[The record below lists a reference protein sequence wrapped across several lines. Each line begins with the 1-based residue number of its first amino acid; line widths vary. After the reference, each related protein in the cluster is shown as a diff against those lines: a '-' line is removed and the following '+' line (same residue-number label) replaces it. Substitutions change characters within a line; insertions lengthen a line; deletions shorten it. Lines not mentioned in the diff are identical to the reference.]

1 MKKQFFS
8 IVMVLALVIVAGT
21 AMAQTSLTPYAGGT
35 YSYTISGIDDVAR
48 TRTARVFI
56 DNGGIDATP
65 SMTVASKYVVSS
77 SSLTVTASAN
87 YYDVALPVNTT
98 TFDFSVAYNALMA
111 TGAYQLYVVVYDG
124 ADTQCSNFMYRDIT
138 VTANN
143 FDLAVA
149 TSFTTTCQTIN
160 PSPLTNIVAST
171 GQSTIFTYTITK
183 TGGDNTDDWSFDFDI
198 PTTTSALDIN
208 DITGLSAAITTG
220 LGTNSVAIT
229 GTITSGNYNVKVTND
244 DAGVNASVVTITVTV
259 PTTTGANDAPFA
271 ATASAATIYV
281 NQSLVTSIATETN
294 AGNNAATA
302 TMKNL
307 PSIGSFTAN

>member
-35 YSYTISGIDDVAR
+35 YSYSISGIDNVAR
-48 TRTARVFI
+48 ARTARVFI
-56 DNGGIDATP
+56 DNDGISQLPNLSVAT
-65 SMTVASKYVVSS
+65 KYVVA
-77 SSLTVTASAN
+77 SSLTVTPSTN
-87 YYDVALPVNTT
+87 YYDLALPSGTT
-98 TFDFSVAYNALMA
+98 AFDFSVAYNPAMA

-124 ADTQCSNFMYRDIT
+124 ADTQCSNFMFRDIT

-149 TSFTTTCQTIN
+149 TTFTTTCQTIN
-160 PSPLTNIVAST
+160 ASPATNTLAST
-171 GQSTIFTYTITK
+171 GSSTIFTYIITK
-183 TGGDNTDDWSFDFDI
+183 TGGDNNDDWSFDFDI
-198 PTTTSALDIN
+198 PSTTSALDIDN
-208 DITGLSAAITTG
+208 ITALSAAITTG

-229 GTITSGNYNVKVTND
+229 GTITSGNYNVKVINGDT
-244 DAGVNASVVTITVTV
+244 GVNASVVTITVTV

-271 ATASAATIYV
+271 ATASAATVYV
-281 NQSLVTSIATETN
+281 NQSAVVSIATETSS
-294 AGNNAATA
+294 ANNAATA

-307 PSIGSFTAN
+307 PNIGSFTAN